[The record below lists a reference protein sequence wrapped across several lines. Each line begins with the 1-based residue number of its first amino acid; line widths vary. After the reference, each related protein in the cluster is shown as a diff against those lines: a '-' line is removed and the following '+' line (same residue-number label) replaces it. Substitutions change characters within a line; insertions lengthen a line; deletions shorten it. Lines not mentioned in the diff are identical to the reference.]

1 MATATATA
9 ILTVVPN
16 PSSKRATAVL
26 LIVAMAAGSLMLWI
40 GIPLGWLYI
49 VSQLQE
55 STDPDMGAYLLVIVG
70 IAVSMIAMVKV
81 LSILN
86 RTYLR
91 VTGNDGLAPVPKPWM
106 RSMRG
111 ERGSGRQASVLD
123 VVMITTVILAAT
135 AFGLWFFLFAGS
147 PF

>member
-1 MATATATA
+1 M
-9 ILTVVPN
+9 PN

-91 VTGNDGLAPVPKPWM
+91 VTGNDGLAPCRCPILSSRTPTTF
-106 RSMRG
+106 
-111 ERGSGRQASVLD
+111 SGR
-123 VVMITTVILAAT
+123 
-135 AFGLWFFLFAGS
+135 
-147 PF
+147 